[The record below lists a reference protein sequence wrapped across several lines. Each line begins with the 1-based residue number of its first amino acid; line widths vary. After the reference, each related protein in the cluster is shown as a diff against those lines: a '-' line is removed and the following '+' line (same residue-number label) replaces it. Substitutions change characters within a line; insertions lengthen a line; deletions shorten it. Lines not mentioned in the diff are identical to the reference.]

1 MWNIIIRIFRRLFMS
16 LFALYAPQALIL
28 IFAIALVHFF
38 PDGPVWPVGLFALF
52 IIYIF
57 ARYCKW

>member
-1 MWNIIIRIFRRLFMS
+1 MS

-38 PDGPVWPVGLFALF
+38 LMVQSGL
-52 IIYIF
+52 
-57 ARYCKW
+57 